1 MTSTGV
7 GRAELGHH
15 VTIGMTTASDTNA
28 GAASDD
34 REPPGTGRHG
44 VVAMPAEPES
54 EALLRAVVECNPFG
68 VLVIDRDGNVL
79 AHNSRLLEMWSLPD
93 GWVTLPREERRAL
106 ACRLAADPEA
116 FERRLMIL
124 ASDPPDC
131 FEEVVPLRDG
141 RTYVIDGRAFIYGG
155 ATRGIILATLDAT
168 AQKQTQRRLELAKEE
183 AERANAAKARF
194 LAMMSHELRTPLNVI
209 LGFSELIRE
218 RSLGDSIDRY
228 TGYAADIHGS
238 GAELL
243 HVINQILD
251 VAKIEAGHRK
261 LTLQPVDLGRIVSG
275 LARRHAE
282 DASGRSLSVTVDIE
296 EPLPSILA
304 DEGAIRHAIGNLLQN
319 AIRFTPGGGRIS
331 LVVRPC
337 DNGARIVVKDTG
349 CGIPP
354 EALDRVVR
362 PFEQVE
368 TTYRRRNR
376 GLGLGLSLAFALVRL
391 HGGELAITSEFGAG
405 TAVTVTLPPS
415 PPPRHV
421 DLENT
426 GTIPWASSGR

>member
-1 MTSTGV
+1 MPTFW
-7 GRAELGHH
+7 R
-15 VTIGMTTASDTNA
+15 TTADFWRC
-28 GAASDD
+28 GPC
-34 REPPGTGRHG
+34 RRTGRPCPG
-44 VVAMPAEPES
+44 P
-54 EALLRAVVECNPFG
+54 N
-68 VLVIDRDGNVL
+68 DGTL
-79 AHNSRLLEMWSLPD
+79 AS
-93 GWVTLPREERRAL
+93 
-106 ACRLAADPEA
+106 RLAADPES
-116 FERRLMIL
+116 FERRVRAL
-124 ASDPPDC
+124 AKNPPDS
-131 FEEVVPLRDG
+131 FEEVIPLQDG

-155 ATRGIILATLDAT
+155 VTRGIILVTLDAT
-168 AQKQTQRRLELAKEE
+168 AQKQTQRRLEIAKDE
-183 AERANAAKARF
+183 AERANAAKSRF
-194 LAMMSHELRTPLNVI
+194 MAMMSHELRTPLNVI

-261 LTLQPVDLGRIVSG
+261 LTLQPIDLGRIVSG

-282 DASGRSLSVTVDIE
+282 EAARRSLSVTVDIE
-296 EPLPSILA
+296 EPLPPILA
-304 DEGAIRHAIGNLLQN
+304 DEGAIRHAIGNLMHN

-331 LVVRPC
+331 LAVFPWDV
-337 DNGARIVVKDTG
+337 GVRIVVKDTG

-362 PFEQVE
+362 PFEQGE

-391 HGGELAITSEFGAG
+391 HGGELAISSEFGAG
-405 TAVTVTLPPS
+405 TTVSVTLPPS

-421 DLENT
+421 DLEST
-426 GTIPWASSGR
+426 GTIPWAGADGH